1 MYKAHYA
8 ERGYSCAVGLINRLS
23 FYSRRGI
30 ALIRRRGLLCN
41 ASSWQLSQ
49 CSNPFKPHVACPDT
63 APAAL
68 AGSDSHVAAA
78 VAATPSSFPP
88 DWLAS
93 WTCHMWNWNCPST
106 VSGRNCLTE
115 PSGYYK
121 LLCQKLIRLIVSTHW
136 SRCTSGIDFLLLDWC
151 VVYKNKYHTNNQFSC
166 CDFCFFL
173 LSNTGCNGFRLK
185 YS

>member
-8 ERGYSCAVGLINRLS
+8 ERGYSCAVDLINRLS

-78 VAATPSSFPP
+78 VAATPSSLPLTGWLPELVTCGTEIVLQLYQAEIVLPNPLVTISCFARNSLDLLFQHTEADAPP
-88 DWLAS
+88 VLIFYC
-93 WTCHMWNWNCPST
+93 WTDVWFTRINT
-106 VSGRNCLTE
+106 T
-115 PSGYYK
+115 
-121 LLCQKLIRLIVSTHW
+121 LINSSVAVISV
-136 SRCTSGIDFLLLDWC
+136 
-151 VVYKNKYHTNNQFSC
+151 
-166 CDFCFFL
+166 FFL